1 MTAEERKLRLQEVEY
16 LKRHPE
22 WLSHLEYLGI
32 ELALAEEKEMT
43 SPTSI

>member
-1 MTAEERKLRLQEVEY
+1 MTPEERKLRLQEVEY

-32 ELALAEEKEMT
+32 EVALAEEKEM
-43 SPTSI
+43 SSLAGI